1 MSYCGGDNMF
11 QILVSLA
18 VGIIIGWNFHLF
30 YVSLDPHNVASQPI
44 KLSAQSSPLV
54 PSNDDNATNLTHS
67 LTAQTTT
74 HESKQ
79 SVDSPF
85 YALLKQ
91 DRFSDALALYLDADE
106 QQLKEYQLMLKA
118 YFYDQANRNPIK
130 TIEEVAHYL
139 EIEPNAQEMKLYLA
153 QLYRDKEEFE
163 KALNVLLEL
172 RELHAEGYTQI
183 VENDLN
189 TTIETYIA
197 KLHGRKDFPALIR
210 FLETLIDKNIANE
223 KYMLRLAELY
233 YELDTYQKAQTLLEE
248 IVYDSTY
255 GAKAQK
261 MLNTIAIKE
270 KEKQHYSHMIPLTK
284 VGSQYSLELN
294 INSVPLTL
302 LLDTG
307 ASYTF
312 IDEDKVT
319 SLQIEKEIYLN
330 TAGGEIVAHLARAD
344 SIRLQD
350 LELSNFQLTV
360 APFKRNHADGL
371 LGMNFLSQFDFKI
384 DQDKQLLYLK
394 KKS

>member
-1 MSYCGGDNMF
+1 MF

-30 YVSLDPHNVASQPI
+30 YVSLDPHNVASHPMT
-44 KLSAQSSPLV
+44 LSAQSSSPIA
-54 PSNDDNATNLTHS
+54 PNDDNATNLTRTF
-67 LTAQTTT
+67 TAQTDT
-74 HESKQ
+74 HESNQ
-79 SVDSPF
+79 SADSSF
-85 YALLKQ
+85 YALLRQ
-91 DRFSDALALYLDADE
+91 DRFSDALALYLDANE

-118 YFYDQANRNPIK
+118 YFYDQSNSNPIK
-130 TIEEVAHYL
+130 TIEEIAHYL

-153 QLYRDKEEFE
+153 RLYRDKEEFE
-163 KALNVLLEL
+163 KALTVLLEL
-172 RELHAEGYTQI
+172 RDLHAEGYTQI

-210 FLETLIDKNIANE
+210 FLETLIDKNVANE

-233 YELDTYQKAQTLLEE
+233 YELDTYQKAQSLLEE

-255 GAKAQK
+255 GAKAQT
-261 MLNTIAIKE
+261 MLNSIAIKE
-270 KEKQHYSHMIPLTK
+270 KEKQHYSHMIPLAK
-284 VGSQYSLELN
+284 IGSQYSLELN
-294 INSVPLTL
+294 INNVPLTL

-344 SIRLQD
+344 SIRVQD